1 SDPPRYRVSYR
12 RISRSERDSYL
23 ITGGT
28 DRCIRY
34 WDFQA
39 ASRCYVVRPLPP

>member
-1 SDPPRYRVSYR
+1 
-12 RISRSERDSYL
+12 SYL

-39 ASRCYVVRPLPP
+39 ASRCYMVRVEIARAG